1 MADFIWYE
9 LQTTDA
15 DAASRFYGEAVGWT
29 VEEGGAGDFDYR
41 HIRRDDG
48 GSVGGMLAL
57 KPEMVGHG
65 ARAMWVPY
73 LHAADVTAEI
83 AAIEAAGGK
92 LLMPPTTLPVG
103 TFAMVL
109 DPQGVPIYVMAP
121 VAPPGREDQA
131 SDVFDEKAVQRVRWN
146 ELASPDLAASK
157 AFYSKHFGFGFER
170 SMAMGEHGDYCFIE
184 HDGRTL
190 GAMLQ
195 RRDDRQPTSWL
206 LYFGVPS
213 IEGAMRKLQKA
224 GGTLLTG
231 PDQVPGG
238 DWIVVAT
245 DPQGARFGLVGPK
258 ST

>member
-15 DAASRFYGEAVGWT
+15 DAASRFYGEVVGWT

-41 HIRRDDG
+41 HILRDDG

-73 LHAADVTAEI
+73 LHAADVGAKVSE
-83 AAIEAAGGK
+83 IEAAGGR

-131 SDVFDEKAVQRVRWN
+131 SDVFSEKEVQRVRWN
-146 ELASPDLAASK
+146 ELASPDLGASK
-157 AFYSKHFGFGFER
+157 AFYAEHFGFAFER
-170 SMAMGEHGDYCFIE
+170 SMSMGELGDYCFIE
-184 HDGRTL
+184 HDGRTV
-190 GAMLQ
+190 GAMMQ
-195 RRDDRQPTSWL
+195 RRDDGPPASWL

-213 IEGAMRKLQKA
+213 VEQGKRRIESA
-224 GGTLLTG
+224 GGTVVSG
-231 PDQVPGG
+231 PHEVPGG
-238 DWIVVAT
+238 QWIVVAT

-258 ST
+258 GT